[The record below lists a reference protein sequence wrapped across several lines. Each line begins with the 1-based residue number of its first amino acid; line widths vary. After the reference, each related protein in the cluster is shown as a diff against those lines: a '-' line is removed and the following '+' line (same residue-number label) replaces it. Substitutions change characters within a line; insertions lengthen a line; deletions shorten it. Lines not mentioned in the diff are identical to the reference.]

1 VVIKSS
7 KQHVL
12 NLGIFEEVREAFTVI
27 RLENSCPDI
36 SKHASVNY
44 RISKGPDGSLPLNQA
59 LLLIKESILVARKLK
74 NEFLLS

>member
-1 VVIKSS
+1 MKSS

-12 NLGIFEEVREAFTVI
+12 NLGIFEEVRKAFTVI
-27 RLENSCPDI
+27 RLENSCPEYFETR
-36 SKHASVNY
+36 KCKLQNQQ
-44 RISKGPDGSLPLNQA
+44 GPDGPLPLNQA